1 MLWHAGEKGLV
12 MTSALPDL
20 FDRTQLVRL
29 RDRASASY
37 GDFNFLKE
45 MASERLADR
54 LADVRRQFSYGLD
67 VGCHD
72 GTLFPHLKQTGKIA
86 EMAHCDVS
94 PAFLDGLSEDIETR
108 LMTGEILPAQ
118 EGEFD
123 LIASCLFLH
132 WVTDLPGLLKQMR
145 LALKPDGLLLVSLLG
160 GRTLQELRACLSEAE
175 TEVSGGMRARCAP
188 MADIRDIG
196 GLMQRAGL
204 AMPVA
209 DSDLITVDYP
219 NIFRLMADLRG
230 MGETNALVDR
240 NKSFSRRDLFFRAG
254 DIYQE
259 RYGTKA
265 GTIPACFEIVTITG
279 WAPDATQPKPLRP
292 GSATNRL
299 AEALGVVEQD
309 PEDSTP

>member
-1 MLWHAGEKGLV
+1 MLI
-12 MTSALPDL
+12 
-20 FDRTQLVRL
+20 
-29 RDRASASY
+29 
-37 GDFNFLKE
+37 KE

-54 LADVRRQFSYGLD
+54 LADVRRTFDYGLD

-72 GTLFPHLKQTGKIA
+72 GSLAPYLKQTGKIA
-86 EMAHCDVS
+86 TLAHCDVS
-94 PAFLDGLSEDIETR
+94 TAFLKGLSEDIETR
-108 LMTGEILPAQ
+108 LMTGEVLPAN

-175 TEVSGGMRARCAP
+175 TQVSGGMRARCAP

-204 AMPVA
+204 ALPVA
-209 DSDLITVDYP
+209 DSDLITVEYP
-219 NIFRLMADLRG
+219 NLFRLMSDLRG
-230 MGETNALVDR
+230 MGETNALVER
-240 NKSFSRRDLFFRAG
+240 NKQFSRRDLFFRAAE
-254 DIYQE
+254 IYQE
-259 RYGTKA
+259 RYGTEA
-265 GTIPACFEIVTITG
+265 GIIPASFEIITITG

-299 AEALGVVEQD
+299 AEALGVVEQT
-309 PEDSTP
+309 PEDIS